1 MGFFY
6 SVVRAQAMNSVLD
19 LGKENLYEALE
30 GNPEELKALFRA
42 RVSGWGKTYAHE
54 EEMTVGLFSDLEQKI
69 EPYVAFSLLS
79 EVVDLAETED
89 DFDGFNCALDL
100 ASSLVVASG
109 TTEIPGALQAKFAAL
124 ESKAVRFGGE
134 PVDSI
139 AVIRGHY
146 RNAL

>member
-1 MGFFY
+1 M
-6 SVVRAQAMNSVLD
+6 SSILD
-19 LGKENLYEALE
+19 LGKEHLHEALE

-42 RVSGWGKTYAHE
+42 RVSGWGKTYCHE

-79 EVVDLAETED
+79 GVVELAASEE

-109 TTEIPGALQAKFAAL
+109 TTEISGALQAKFSAL
-124 ESKAVRFGGE
+124 ESRAVSFGGE

>member
-1 MGFFY
+1 
-6 SVVRAQAMNSVLD
+6 
-19 LGKENLYEALE
+19 
-30 GNPEELKALFRA
+30 
-42 RVSGWGKTYAHE
+42 
-54 EEMTVGLFSDLEQKI
+54 MTVGLFSDLEQKI

-109 TTEIPGALQAKFAAL
+109 TTEISGALQAKFAAL
-124 ESKAVRFGGE
+124 ESKAVRFGGK

-139 AVIRGHY
+139 AVIWGYY

>member
-1 MGFFY
+1 M
-6 SVVRAQAMNSVLD
+6 SSILD
-19 LGKENLYEALE
+19 LGKEHLHEALE

-54 EEMTVGLFSDLEQKI
+54 EEMTVGLFNDLEQKI

-79 EVVDLAETED
+79 EVVELAASEE

-109 TTEIPGALQAKFAAL
+109 TTEIPGALQAKFSAL
-124 ESKAVRFGGE
+124 ESKAVSFGGE